1 MTVHE
6 CKYKVDGVTKV
17 VENSEFTFDNSF
29 SHLESNEEL
38 YEYSVKPILDL
49 VFNQGIVTVFAY
61 GQTGSGK
68 TFSMQGLQESAIK
81 DLFDRGVTYFQE
93 HKRNFTVTISMFE
106 IYGGKVYDLLNNHEQ
121 LKILEDKNQKIQI
134 HGLKEQFVQSE
145 EEILNLISFGN
156 SVRTTHATKA
166 NDTSSRSHCICQ
178 IKVHEEGV
186 KNAGKL
192 LLVDLAG
199 SERAIEC

>member
-1 MTVHE
+1 MITVHE
-6 CKYKVDGVTKV
+6 CKFKVDGITKFV
-17 VENSEFTFDNSF
+17 DNSEFLFDNSF
-29 SHLESNEEL
+29 SHDESNDEL
-38 YEYSVKPILDL
+38 YKYSIQPILDL

-68 TFSMQGLQESAIK
+68 TYTMQGLQELAIR
-81 DLFDRGVTYFQE
+81 DLFDRGITYFSE
-93 HKRNFTVTISMFE
+93 HKRNLTVTISMYE

-121 LKILEDKNQKIQI
+121 LKILEDKQQKIQI

-166 NDTSSRSHCICQ
+166 NDTSSRSHAICQ

-186 KNAGKL
+186 KNPGKL

-199 SERAIEC
+199 SERA